1 MSGAIWIGLF
11 LLLGTIAL
19 EVIAPK
25 QMKEGFQALGSAVNL
40 ASNNSTSAPAA
51 TGLSDRIDVPNIL
64 TRSLNR
70 RGDVGIGIEQPGY
83 YQDKR
88 YFLGYAD
95 VERYGVKNDFCRM
108 MTRSDT
114 TDTGEL
120 FFACALAGTSVS
132 DTTQFRTK
140 SVKDGFRISRD
151 DYMRDIIG
159 DGREAYCRI
168 LKARDGTYMPYCR
181 RALDT
186 KFSDKDEIDPEPSEQ
201 IKTLLDFYS
210 GCEVWF
216 RMRDDLLDYMEKC
229 KGQVAGGPVMD
240 HTPNPVV
247 TKGMTL
253 NGIDQFVR
261 FGDTDELSLGNRV
274 KMRSVRAFSV
284 WVKFDEF
291 TNNAHI
297 FDFGDGAG
305 INNVFLGILGKGD
318 ADEGNVLRPGP
329 NCPETTIPTGEVGAQ
344 FCPEVRPQTLYETSA
359 AAVEKWECK
368 NPSVLPR
375 KMEPIQTKRLAA
387 PAKTASRATLIYE
400 VWDQKLRKVQIKVNR
415 AIPLGEWTHIL
426 IAAKNSDAM
435 RPDLNVIINGN
446 IVFTQEQ
453 GYLPQAKITSHN
465 YFGKSNWANDFSD
478 YELRDELF
486 RGSIFDFRMYSS
498 VVSESKGKRILQ
510 WGLGKLGLDNSYAST
525 TS

>member
-1 MSGAIWIGLF
+1 
-11 LLLGTIAL
+11 
-19 EVIAPK
+19 
-25 QMKEGFQALGSAVNL
+25 
-40 ASNNSTSAPAA
+40 
-51 TGLSDRIDVPNIL
+51 
-64 TRSLNR
+64 
-70 RGDVGIGIEQPGY
+70 
-83 YQDKR
+83 
-88 YFLGYAD
+88 
-95 VERYGVKNDFCRM
+95 M
-108 MTRSDT
+108 MTPSNT
-114 TDTGEL
+114 TDKGEL

-229 KGQVAGGPVMD
+229 KGQVAGGSVMD

-247 TKGMTL
+247 TRGMKL

-261 FGDTDELSLGNRV
+261 FGDTDELSLGNKV
-274 KMRSVRAFSV
+274 KMRTVRAFSV

-305 INNVFLGILGKGD
+305 IN
-318 ADEGNVLRPGP
+318 
-329 NCPETTIPTGEVGAQ
+329 
-344 FCPEVRPQTLYETSA
+344 
-359 AAVEKWECK
+359 
-368 NPSVLPR
+368 
-375 KMEPIQTKRLAA
+375 
-387 PAKTASRATLIYE
+387 
-400 VWDQKLRKVQIKVNR
+400 
-415 AIPLGEWTHIL
+415 
-426 IAAKNSDAM
+426 
-435 RPDLNVIINGN
+435 
-446 IVFTQEQ
+446 IVF
-453 GYLPQAKITSHN
+453 
-465 YFGKSNWANDFSD
+465 
-478 YELRDELF
+478 
-486 RGSIFDFRMYSS
+486 
-498 VVSESKGKRILQ
+498 
-510 WGLGKLGLDNSYAST
+510 
-525 TS
+525 

>member
-25 QMKEGFQALGSAVNL
+25 QVKEGFQALGSVVNL

-168 LKARDGTYMPYCR
+168 LKARDGTYLPYCR

-216 RMRDDLLDYMEKC
+216 RMRKE
-229 KGQVAGGPVMD
+229 
-240 HTPNPVV
+240 
-247 TKGMTL
+247 
-253 NGIDQFVR
+253 
-261 FGDTDELSLGNRV
+261 
-274 KMRSVRAFSV
+274 
-284 WVKFDEF
+284 
-291 TNNAHI
+291 
-297 FDFGDGAG
+297 
-305 INNVFLGILGKGD
+305 
-318 ADEGNVLRPGP
+318 
-329 NCPETTIPTGEVGAQ
+329 
-344 FCPEVRPQTLYETSA
+344 
-359 AAVEKWECK
+359 
-368 NPSVLPR
+368 
-375 KMEPIQTKRLAA
+375 
-387 PAKTASRATLIYE
+387 
-400 VWDQKLRKVQIKVNR
+400 
-415 AIPLGEWTHIL
+415 
-426 IAAKNSDAM
+426 
-435 RPDLNVIINGN
+435 
-446 IVFTQEQ
+446 
-453 GYLPQAKITSHN
+453 
-465 YFGKSNWANDFSD
+465 
-478 YELRDELF
+478 
-486 RGSIFDFRMYSS
+486 
-498 VVSESKGKRILQ
+498 
-510 WGLGKLGLDNSYAST
+510 
-525 TS
+525 